1 VSRKIA
7 FVNEKGGSCKT
18 TLAVNLAAYYA
29 QQGKSVC
36 LVDMDPQ
43 GQVGKAL
50 GMDVAAIRPSVFEL
64 LTDPQVT
71 VEQAIRPTSLP
82 NLNIIAANKTLV
94 DFPVVAAAD
103 PDRVTRL
110 KEKLDRLRG
119 YDYVLIDSPPSLGL
133 LTLNIMMAV
142 KEIIIPVSLTFLALD
157 GCSEIVETVENVK
170 KNYHKRDLRVT
181 MVVPTLYRR
190 TNLADAILAK
200 LGEFFGDR
208 LSKTV
213 VGYNVAID
221 EAQSMGQTIWQYDPS
236 SRGAEA
242 LAALAEE
249 IAAADGE

>member
-18 TLAVNLAAYYA
+18 TLAVNTAAYLA
-29 QQGKSVC
+29 GKGHRVC
-36 LVDMDPQ
+36 LIDMDPQ
-43 GQVGKAL
+43 GQVGKSL
-50 GMDVAAIRPSVFEL
+50 GFDVTAIKPSVFEL
-64 LTDPQVT
+64 LTQPGVAARDAAFAT
-71 VEQAIRPTSLP
+71 NIP
-82 NLNIIAANKTLV
+82 NLDVIVANKLLV

-103 PDRVTRL
+103 EDRVNKLRD
-110 KEKLDRLRG
+110 KLDGLRG
-119 YDYVLIDSPPSLGL
+119 YDYVFVDSPPSLGL

-170 KNYHKRDLRVT
+170 KTYRKRDLEIT

-200 LGEFFGDR
+200 LQQFFADK

-213 VGYNVAID
+213 IGYNVAVD
-221 EAQSMGQTIWQYDPS
+221 EAQSLGQTIWQYDS
-236 SRGAEA
+236 NSRGAEMMRD
-242 LAALAEE
+242 LAEE
-249 IAAADGE
+249 IIKAG